1 MTPKRRL
8 PKIASVAFPLGDA
21 KLNAPSAE
29 RNAAAIREVLLAFAP
44 QTGKALEIASG
55 TGQHVVGFA
64 RALPDLIW
72 QPSDIDADRR
82 ASIDAWAAEAGL
94 DNILAARHLD
104 AATPGW
110 ANTAEPD
117 LILVVNLLHLISEI
131 EARTVIQEA
140 SKALAPNGRLF
151 LYGPFLRS
159 GETTSEGDA
168 KFHASL
174 REQDPAIGYKDDF
187 DVIDWMHNAGLELI
201 EVIEMPANNL
211 CLIASRTP

>member
-8 PKIASVAFPLGDA
+8 PKTASVAFRLGDA

-55 TGQHVVGFA
+55 TGQHVVKFA

-72 QPSDIDADRR
+72 QPSDIDTARR

-94 DNILAARHLD
+94 DNILTARHLD

-110 ANTAEPD
+110 ANTAEFD

-140 SKALAPNGRLF
+140 SSALVPNGRLF

-168 KFHASL
+168 RFHTSL
-174 REQDPAIGYKDDF
+174 REQDPAIGYKGDL
-187 DVIDWMHNAGLELI
+187 DVIDWLHSAGLELI
-201 EVIEMPANNL
+201 KVIEMPANNL
-211 CLIASRTP
+211 CLIASRAP

>member
-8 PKIASVAFPLGDA
+8 PKTASVAFSLGDA
-21 KLNAPSAE
+21 RLNAPSAE
-29 RNAAAIREVLLAFAP
+29 RNAAAIREVLLTYAP

-72 QPSDIDADRR
+72 QPSDIDTGRR

-104 AATPGW
+104 AAAPGW
-110 ANTAEPD
+110 ANTAEFD

-131 EARTVIQEA
+131 EAQTVIHEA

-174 REQDPAIGYKDDF
+174 RAQDPAIGYKGDV